1 MAISTKPSHAYLKEN
16 IAYWLIEHIFM
27 KFDSAAVILSPVN
40 DQVEIQLICLVLY
53 TRALLYCTYYSLQS
67 LYPPRNL

>member
-1 MAISTKPSHAYLKEN
+1 MVISTKPSHAYLKET
-16 IAYWLIEHIFM
+16 IAYWLIGQIFM
-27 KFDSAAVILSPVN
+27 KFDSTTVILSPVN
-40 DQVEIQLICLVLY
+40 VQVEIQLIYLVLY

>member
-1 MAISTKPSHAYLKEN
+1 MVISTKPSHACLEET
-16 IAYWLIEHIFM
+16 IAYWLIGQIFM
-27 KFDSAAVILSPVN
+27 KFDSATVILSPVN